1 MTMVMPMTSRSF
13 MATPGLLRAGL
24 GTPNGSIKVLIN
36 AVNCRPHGSHA
47 AQPGFLTDPMRAGTA
62 GGANPPGAPVP
73 RAGRLAGGCCR
84 GLLGWQLRNV
94 VTRHERAPAAQ
105 RPREQ
110 AAPHLVHQR
119 RRGHREH
126 RAPGVREAAAADR
139 AAQRRAHSATAAEA
153 RYQATDA

>member
-62 GGANPPGAPVP
+62 GAANRPRAPVP
-73 RAGRLAGGCCR
+73 RAGRLAGGWCR
-84 GLLGWQLRNV
+84 GVLGLEVGNSGA
-94 VTRHERAPAAQ
+94 RHA
-105 RPREQ
+105 
-110 AAPHLVHQR
+110 
-119 RRGHREH
+119 
-126 RAPGVREAAAADR
+126 
-139 AAQRRAHSATAAEA
+139 
-153 RYQATDA
+153 